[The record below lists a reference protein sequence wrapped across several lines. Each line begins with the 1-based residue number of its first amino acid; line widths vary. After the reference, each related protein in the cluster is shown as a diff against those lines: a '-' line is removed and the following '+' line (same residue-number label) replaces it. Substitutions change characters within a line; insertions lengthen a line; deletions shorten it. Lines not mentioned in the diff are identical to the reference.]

1 MVIPVQHN
9 LQMESYQATVKTR
22 SNTAH
27 VDTCTGVTYPII
39 YILAHLL
46 TQSQFCFIHC
56 FSLLIS
62 FGLIVKSS
70 VQGISSSC
78 GRSLEYCH
86 MPEIVHCID
95 PLLHRKRE

>member
-1 MVIPVQHN
+1 
-9 LQMESYQATVKTR
+9 MESYQATVQTR

-27 VDTCTGVTYPII
+27 VDTCTGVT

-70 VQGISSSC
+70 VQGISSPC
-78 GRSLEYCH
+78 GRSLEYCR
-86 MPEIVHCID
+86 MPETVHCIVAEKGD
-95 PLLHRKRE
+95 KSWIYI